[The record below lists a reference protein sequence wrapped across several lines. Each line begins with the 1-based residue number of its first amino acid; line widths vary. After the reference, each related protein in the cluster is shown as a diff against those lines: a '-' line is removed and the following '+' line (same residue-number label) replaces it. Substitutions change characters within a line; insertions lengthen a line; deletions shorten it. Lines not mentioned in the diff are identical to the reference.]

1 MENNNLFSGEKRK
14 GFTIV
19 EMAIVILILGIM
31 ASVMTFSPEIAKQTA
46 KREAERLQK
55 YIYKMVDIAD
65 RRHMNFELEI
75 GPIVETG
82 KIELKIRWIN
92 SSKTN
97 PYGNYET
104 FTPTAG
110 CSYRFT
116 KTTTSIKY
124 NARNKRPNPFGTIE
138 VTDANGEKHYVIFAG
153 VNEGRIRLS
162 ETEPES

>member
-46 KREAERLQK
+46 KREAERLQM
-55 YIYKMVDIAD
+55 YISSMEDAAD
-65 RRHMNFELEI
+65 RRHMNFEIEI

-82 KIELKIRWIN
+82 QTSVLIHWANNEYQEPKFR
-92 SSKTN
+92 
-97 PYGNYET
+97 
-104 FTPTAG
+104 PTAG

-116 KTTTSIKY
+116 GTTTSIKY
-124 NARNKRPNPFGTIE
+124 IAKDKRPNPFGTIE
-138 VTDANGEKHYVIFAG
+138 VTDADGENHYVIVAG
-153 VNEGRIRLS
+153 MNEGRIRLS
-162 ETEPES
+162 ETRP